1 MSVPPVRSRR
11 WLIVTLLVLLL
22 GGVALAAAFFAAA
35 QMLKGRI
42 GQALGAD
49 AEVARIAL
57 GWNGVAIEGLRL
69 PAPRSGGWP
78 AADQLRAAR
87 VVVVPQL
94 RDLLS
99 GSVRIASVTVEG
111 GYLSLLRTRDGRLS
125 VLPGLLEPAT
135 RAQRTGAAPAI
146 VMPPIEIGEIRLAG
160 AAIELFDA
168 TVRKPP
174 HKLRLE
180 RIDATLADLRL
191 PALTGASRLA
201 VDGIVKGV
209 RQDGRL
215 QLDGRVEFATRE
227 LDLTLRLHD
236 VDLVALQP
244 YLIKASETG
253 VRRGT
258 LDLALHSTVQRRRLH
273 APGRLV
279 LSGLELAPGA
289 STFMGMPQQLVVA
302 ALKNRK
308 DRIEIE
314 FALDGDL
321 DDPRFSINE
330 SLAVRVAAAV
340 AESLGVSIES
350 LVRGVGSLGG
360 GAVKGLGDALG
371 GLLAR

>member
-1 MSVPPVRSRR
+1 MIAPPVRSRR
-11 WLIVTLLVLLL
+11 RLLAALLTLLLVVVTLV
-22 GGVALAAAFFAAA
+22 AAFVAAA
-35 QMLKGRI
+35 QILKGRI
-42 GQALGAD
+42 EQALGPD

-69 PAPRSGGWP
+69 PAPRGGWP

-99 GSVRIASVTVEG
+99 GSVRIASITVEG

-125 VLPGLLEPAT
+125 LLPGLLEPAA
-135 RAQRTGAAPAI
+135 RAQRTAAAPAI
-146 VMPPIEIGEIRLAG
+146 AMPNIEIGEVRLAG
-160 AAIELFDA
+160 AVIELFDA

-180 RIDATLADLRL
+180 GIDATLAGLRL

-215 QLDGRVEFATRE
+215 ALDGQVEFATRE
-227 LDLTLRLHD
+227 SDFTLRLHG

-253 VRRGT
+253 VRRGA
-258 LDLALHSTVQRRRLH
+258 LDLTLHSTVQRRHLH
-273 APGRLV
+273 APGKLA
-279 LSGLELAPGA
+279 LSGLELSPGG

-302 ALKNRK
+302 ALKDRK

-321 DDPRFSINE
+321 DDPRFSLNE
-330 SLAVRVAAAV
+330 SFAVRVATAV

-360 GAVKGLGDALG
+360 GAVKGLGEALG
-371 GLLAR
+371 ELLGR